1 MYVSLVDLLPFPFLL
16 QSNNEPSVM
25 CSIPLSLPLF
35 LARKAFMLG
44 LDLSSISRQRG
55 IVEKLGDGRNSKLK
69 VIGKKEVESSFYSQ
83 LVRGLE
89 KSAGLD
95 EELANEANKAAAA
108 EKKRIAEEVASM
120 LKLRVNINTGI
131 AESVRDL
138 VAALRAGAEIADV
151 PICNC
156 VLVAG
161 SQHAVIAAEI
171 IGMPCIFVR
180 SRCDILSW
188 SCIDDRFMDQRS
200 MLIMYGIEME
210 LCVLK
215 LISTLF
221 VIIRSVLDHVH
232 VAAAAARLTSRAEF
246 PSAVSVVDGF
256 GNVGLTVSKLR
267 SKLSTSSG
275 A

>member
-1 MYVSLVDLLPFPFLL
+1 
-16 QSNNEPSVM
+16 
-25 CSIPLSLPLF
+25 
-35 LARKAFMLG
+35 
-44 LDLSSISRQRG
+44 
-55 IVEKLGDGRNSKLK
+55 
-69 VIGKKEVESSFYSQ
+69 
-83 LVRGLE
+83 
-89 KSAGLD
+89 
-95 EELANEANKAAAA
+95 
-108 EKKRIAEEVASM
+108 M
-120 LKLRVNINTGI
+120 LKLRVNINTSI

-161 SQHAVIAAEI
+161 SQRAVIAAEI

-180 SRCDILSW
+180 S
-188 SCIDDRFMDQRS
+188 
-200 MLIMYGIEME
+200 
-210 LCVLK
+210 
-215 LISTLF
+215 
-221 VIIRSVLDHVH
+221 
-232 VAAAAARLTSRAEF
+232 RLTSRAEF